1 MSLQPARSTS
11 ETPTVTGDTFE
22 AGERVWCRSLSLAG
36 GTGTVDRCDD
46 RLVWVRLDSGLTR
59 PFLASAVT
67 RVLS

>member
-1 MSLQPARSTS
+1 MSLQPAPFAAPR
-11 ETPTVTGDTFE
+11 PTATADTFE